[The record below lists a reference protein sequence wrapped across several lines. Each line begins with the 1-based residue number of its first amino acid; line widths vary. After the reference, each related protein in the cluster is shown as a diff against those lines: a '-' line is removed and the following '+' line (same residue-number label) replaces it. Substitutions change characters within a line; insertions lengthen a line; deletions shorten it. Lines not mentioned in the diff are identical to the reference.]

1 MILGDRHGVTASP
14 AAIGLVSAA
23 LVAAGLDVRM
33 NQRFAGGW
41 TIRRFAGHDRVDAI
55 QVELNQR
62 RYLDLERRRY
72 PAPPPLGDFAATQ
85 RLLRD
90 TLQRIA
96 DETAASKSSSQVS
109 Q

>member
-1 MILGDRHGVTASP
+1 
-14 AAIGLVSAA
+14 
-23 LVAAGLDVRM
+23 M

-41 TIRRFAGHDRVDAI
+41 TIRRFASHDRVDAI

-72 PAPPPLGDFAATQ
+72 PAPPPRGDFAATQ

-90 TLQRIA
+90 SLKQIA
-96 DETAASKSSSQVS
+96 ETTAGIYPLLY
-109 Q
+109 